1 MSATHF
7 SITICFFLPSAC
19 IASTRFLYLCSI
31 ATRFSMNFD
40 ASRSALRMSGQIRKQ
55 SNTTTP
61 ACANTLCISFFDG
74 LVFIDEYLGAGT
86 MSEWRVATPSNPFPY
101 PLCFCRGLLR
111 LGHNRVVLVDE
122 TPERSHHPRLDLLL
136 PL

>member
-55 SNTTTP
+55 STP
-61 ACANTLCISFFDG
+61 PRQRVPTHFAYRSLMALFS
-74 LVFIDEYLGAGT
+74 L
-86 MSEWRVATPSNPFPY
+86 MSTWE
-101 PLCFCRGLLR
+101 RGQ
-111 LGHNRVVLVDE
+111 
-122 TPERSHHPRLDLLL
+122 
-136 PL
+136 